1 MDIHIKKPVQNHQ
14 VFLLKTMLMVN
25 Q

>member
-1 MDIHIKKPVQNHQ
+1 MGIHIKKPVQNHQ
-14 VFLLKTMLMVN
+14 VFLLKNVLMMN